1 MNFKGLFYYLG
12 LSCWPVCI
20 LSFINILYCSYFDH
34 YLNLDSY
41 LLTLFISLFC
51 ALFFYFISK
60 NAEKN
65 IKFYEQIFL
74 IFIIYLF
81 ISLLISVPYY
91 FSYYQISFVDSF
103 FEAASG
109 LTTTGFTVFTNVKF
123 LDPTLLIWRSSS
135 HWIGGLFFLIFLIL
149 IFSNFK
155 NDYKLT
161 HLVYNPDKA
170 NNIFKDNK
178 KIILKVFF
186 LYFFSTVV
194 IFVLFNFSGIR
205 LFNSLNLSMTISST
219 GAFLPTN
226 ELSDIIKFTSQKIIL
241 TLALMFSALNI
252 YFFYSFFSN
261 FSNIKKHHEDIIIL
275 GGIFLFSFIL
285 FFSIEKNTFLD
296 IFLGV
301 ISSIGNSGISF
312 FEPPKN
318 FYLFFV
324 FLTIIGGSII
334 SNSAGIKFIRIYI
347 LFKSTVIEL
356 FKLAT
361 PNIIT
366 DRRILKTENK
376 INNENLN
383 SSFLIFICFF
393 VSIFILSS
401 VLAADGINFEN
412 SLKLSILTITNTVNS
427 SLYGLEE
434 VNFLNL
440 LISSKLFI
448 ILFMVLGKIELIS
461 LFLIIKKV
469 IFDKN

>member
-12 LSCWPVCI
+12 LSCWPVSI

-34 YLNLDSY
+34 YLNLNSY

-65 IKFYEQIFL
+65 IKFYEQLFL

-91 FSYYQISFVDSF
+91 FSYYQISFIDSF

-161 HLVYNPDKA
+161 NLVYNPDKA

-205 LFNSLNLSMTISST
+205 LFNSLNLSMTISSA

-252 YFFYSFFSN
+252 YFFYSFLSN
-261 FSNIKKHHEDIIIL
+261 FSKC
-275 GGIFLFSFIL
+275 
-285 FFSIEKNTFLD
+285 
-296 IFLGV
+296 
-301 ISSIGNSGISF
+301 
-312 FEPPKN
+312 
-318 FYLFFV
+318 
-324 FLTIIGGSII
+324 
-334 SNSAGIKFIRIYI
+334 
-347 LFKSTVIEL
+347 
-356 FKLAT
+356 
-361 PNIIT
+361 
-366 DRRILKTENK
+366 
-376 INNENLN
+376 
-383 SSFLIFICFF
+383 IFIQFYPFF
-393 VSIFILSS
+393 FNKKKYFFRYFFRCYKQYWQFRHIF
-401 VLAADGINFEN
+401 F
-412 SLKLSILTITNTVNS
+412 
-427 SLYGLEE
+427 
-434 VNFLNL
+434 
-440 LISSKLFI
+440 
-448 ILFMVLGKIELIS
+448 
-461 LFLIIKKV
+461 
-469 IFDKN
+469 

>member
-12 LSCWPVCI
+12 LSCWPVSI

-51 ALFFYFISK
+51 AFFFYFISK

-65 IKFYEQIFL
+65 IKFYEQLFL

-186 LYFFSTVV
+186 LYFFSTIV

-205 LFNSLNLSMTISST
+205 LFNSLNLSMTISSA

-252 YFFYSFFSN
+252 YFFYSFLSN
-261 FSNIKKHHEDIIIL
+261 FSNIKKHYEDIIIL
-275 GGIFLFSFIL
+275 GGVFLFSFIL

-301 ISSIGNSGISF
+301 ISSISNSGISF

-347 LFKSTVIEL
+347 LFKSTIIEL

-361 PNIIT
+361 PNIII

-383 SSFLIFICFF
+383 SSFFIFICFF
-393 VSIFILSS
+393 ISIFILSS

-434 VNFLNL
+434 FNFLNL